1 MRKSA
6 TKYVSGKLTEFRNFI
21 RVRKATSRGD
31 FSNVIWLI
39 GDGRSGTTWIANLLN
54 ADKSYR
60 EMFEPFHP
68 KKVNG
73 AKEFREN
80 MFVDANSKEPA
91 LERFMASVFDGSLT
105 NSWIDKELLSNSY
118 EGLLVKDVFANLH
131 AKWSVLQFPL
141 VKPILLVR
149 NPLSVAASKYVTKRW
164 HWPSS
169 PEAFLNDKALIA
181 THLKGLEEVI
191 LKVAERNDYIEK
203 QILNWCVI
211 HKVISRQF
219 TLDEIHVICYERVLE
234 NPQREISEALA
245 FSGKKQ
251 NAELTP
257 NKLRESSIVSFK
269 GSSVIENKDP
279 LTIWKEN
286 ITQEQVELATNLLKD
301 FELDGWYEDF
311 HSPCMENILLSF
323 KKSTIN

>member
-1 MRKSA
+1 
-6 TKYVSGKLTEFRNFI
+6 
-21 RVRKATSRGD
+21 
-31 FSNVIWLI
+31 
-39 GDGRSGTTWIANLLN
+39 
-54 ADKSYR
+54 
-60 EMFEPFHP
+60 MFEPFHP

-80 MFVDANSKEPA
+80 MFVDADSKNPA
-91 LERFMASVFDGSLT
+91 LKRYMASVFNGSLT
-105 NSWIDKELLSNSY
+105 NSWIDKELLSDSY

-131 AKWSVLQFPL
+131 AKWSVLQFPF

-164 HWPSS
+164 NWPSS
-169 PEAFLNDKALIA
+169 PEIFLNDKALMA
-181 THLKGLEEVI
+181 THLKGLGEVI
-191 LKVAERNDYIEK
+191 LKVAQRNDYIEK

-211 HKVISRQF
+211 HKVISKQF
-219 TLDEIHVICYERVLE
+219 TLDEIHIICYEQVLE
-234 NPQREISEALA
+234 DPQREIGEALA

-286 ITQEQVELATNLLKD
+286 ITQEQVELASNLLKA
-301 FELDGWYEDF
+301 FELDGW
-311 HSPCMENILLSF
+311 
-323 KKSTIN
+323 